1 MKPFIFQF
9 QESSDN
15 FPIIDV
21 PKMVYSSELN
31 LSIDLKSGLPAI
43 NDSLMITESGTK
55 TNDDEQSDTDRTGF
69 NSFLIT
75 ETGSYNNTEESDSDN
90 HQKNFMSLLET
101 HTGTRTDS
109 ELSDRD

>member
-9 QESSDN
+9 RESADN
-15 FPIIDV
+15 FPVIDL
-21 PKMVYSSELN
+21 PKMIYSSELN
-31 LSIDLKSGLPAI
+31 LNIDLKSGAPAI
-43 NDSLMITESGTK
+43 NNSLLITESGTK

-69 NSFLIT
+69 NSLLVT
-75 ETGSYNNTEESDSDN
+75 ETGSYDDTEESDNDN
-90 HQKNFMSLLET
+90 QQQNFMSLLET